1 MKDTKQELIKLIKE
15 EEEIILRIE
24 DSLNISRFYNEIGA
38 MRKALL
44 KEQTVREMTL
54 IKLKKILE
62 GD

>member
-54 IKLKKILE
+54 IKLKKILK